1 MIKKIKNCPLCG
13 GEMVIS
19 ELRCKKCDL
28 RVKKDLSPCEFCQL
42 PEEDYEFL
50 KIFLRTEGKITDIEK
65 ILGVSYPTIKSK
77 IDHLLNSLNLKPYE
91 EPIDPIDGIAKG
103 KLTVDEAIAI
113 LKSRKKGG
121 AK

>member
-1 MIKKIKNCPLCG
+1 MVKKIKNCPLCG

-19 ELRCKKCDL
+19 ELRCKNCDL
-28 RVKKDLSPCEFCQL
+28 RVKKDFLPCEFCQL
-42 PEEDYEFL
+42 SEEDYEFL
-50 KIFLRTEGKITDIEK
+50 KIFLKTEGKITDIEK

-77 IDHLLNSLNLKPYE
+77 IEHLLNSLNLKPYE
-91 EPIDPIDGIAKG
+91 EPIDPIDGIAEG
-103 KLTVDEAIAI
+103 KLSVDEAIAI

>member
-13 GEMVIS
+13 GRMVIS
-19 ELRCKKCDL
+19 ELRCKDCDL
-28 RVKKDLSPCEFCQL
+28 RVKKDFPQCEFCEL
-42 PEEDYEFL
+42 PEDDYEFL

-65 ILGVSYPTIKSK
+65 ILGVSYPTIKAK
-77 IDHLLNSLNLKPYE
+77 IEHLLKSLNLKPYE
-91 EPIDPIDGIAKG
+91 ETIDPIDAIAQG
-103 KLTVDEAIAI
+103 KLSVEEAITI

>member
-1 MIKKIKNCPLCG
+1 MIKKIKNCPMCG

-19 ELRCKKCDL
+19 ELRCKECNL
-28 RVKKDLSPCEFCQL
+28 MIKKDFPMCEFCQL

-50 KIFLRTEGKITDIEK
+50 KIFLRSEGKITDIEK

-77 IDHLLNSLNLKPYE
+77 IENLLRKLNLAPYK
-91 EPIDPIDGIAKG
+91 EPVDPIDGIAEG
-103 KLTVDEAIAI
+103 KLSVDEAIAI

-121 AK
+121 TK